1 MSALASSA
9 MLKIRHLITGVIL
22 GLLACGG
29 SEPRQPPKPPEFTE
43 AFSNLP
49 LPPDAKF
56 VSRTGGAGALQIV
69 LRTPDSDSA
78 MAEYYRRLLSE
89 GGWRLVSDIKNRDGA
104 TVMYAEQ
111 DGPPL
116 WVRIWPADSG
126 SGSMIQLTGAALAK
140 DSLAQR
146 QRSDTG
152 GKRHKS

>member
-1 MSALASSA
+1 M
-9 MLKIRHLITGVIL
+9 GVVL

-49 LPPDAKF
+49 LPPDAEF

-69 LRTPDSDSA
+69 LRAPQSDSA
-78 MAEYYRRLLSE
+78 MADYYRTLLSE
-89 GGWRLVSDIKNRDGA
+89 GSWRLVSDIKNRDGA
-104 TVMYAEQ
+104 TLMYAEQ

-116 WVRIWPADSG
+116 WVRIWPAGNG

-140 DSLAQR
+140 DSLAHR
-146 QRSDTG
+146 HRADSG
-152 GKRHKS
+152 GKRRAS

>member
-1 MSALASSA
+1 MP
-9 MLKIRHLITGVIL
+9 KIRALTLVVVL

-49 LPPDAKF
+49 LPPDAEF

-69 LRTPDSDSA
+69 LRTPESDSA
-78 MAEYYRRLLSE
+78 MANYYRTLLSE
-89 GGWRLVSDIKNRDGA
+89 GNWRLVSDIKSRDGA

-116 WVRIWPADSG
+116 WVRIWPASNG
-126 SGSMIQLTGAALAK
+126 SGTMIQLTGAALGK
-140 DSLAQR
+140 DSVPRR
-146 QRSDTG
+146 QPADSSGR
-152 GKRHKS
+152 RHGS